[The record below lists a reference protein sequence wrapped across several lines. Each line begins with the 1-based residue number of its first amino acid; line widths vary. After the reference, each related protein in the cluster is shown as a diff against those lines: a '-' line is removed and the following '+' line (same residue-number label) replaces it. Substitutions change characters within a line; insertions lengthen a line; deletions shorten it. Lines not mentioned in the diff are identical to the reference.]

1 MNFLILKGDRTFWQE
16 VQYEVEDLF
25 QTFIDFFVMI
35 KESTYDVLVESF
47 GAQVV
52 NMSLIA
58 LGALLIMLIC
68 LRIINR

>member
-1 MNFLILKGDRTFWQE
+1 MNFLILEGHRTFWQE
-16 VQYEVEDLF
+16 VQFEIEDLF

-35 KESTYDVLVESF
+35 KENTYDLLVNSF

-68 LRIINR
+68 LRVINR